1 MIILPLT
8 EALKS
13 DLHSHSN
20 KDSNK
25 EKNYHLVCVCESD
38 LRTAQKWLI
47 YYYL

>member
-1 MIILPLT
+1 MIILPST

-20 KDSNK
+20 KDIK
-25 EKNYHLVCVCESD
+25 KNYHLVCVSESD